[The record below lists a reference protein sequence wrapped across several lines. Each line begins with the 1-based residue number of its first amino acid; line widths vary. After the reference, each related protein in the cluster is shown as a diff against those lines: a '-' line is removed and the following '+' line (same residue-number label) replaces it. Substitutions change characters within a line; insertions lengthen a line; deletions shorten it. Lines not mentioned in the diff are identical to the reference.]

1 MLDAITARL
10 DEGGED
16 RPGSLSLYDGVMPDD
31 PAIPPSQSKLLAKL
45 AFSYPAFHAASRGVA
60 EAYSI
65 DQQNAMDTGEAT
77 WARFSDGAGNVVLDG
92 DVGTKDEFVVLN
104 TVNTFQGGPVI
115 IKTIRL
121 WVDE

>member
-10 DEGGED
+10 DEGGDD
-16 RPGSLSLYDGVMPDD
+16 RPGTLSLYDGNMPDD
-31 PAIPPSQSKLLAKL
+31 PATPPGQSKLLAKL
-45 AFSYPAFHAASRGVA
+45 PFSYPAFHAASRGIA

-65 DQQNAMDTGEAT
+65 DQRNAIGTGKVT

-92 DVGTKDEFVVLN
+92 DVGTEDEFVVLN
-104 TVNTFQGGPVI
+104 TANTFQGGPVI